1 MSRFP
6 IFLGALLLGGLASLP
21 QAQSA
26 DTSAKGYYL
35 YVAAESEDVVALT
48 HFDPAGAELRVVER
62 IQVGYQPTEIEGPHG
77 LTVAPDGAHWYLTM
91 AHGLPYGRL
100 YKYTT
105 GSNELV
111 GMCEL
116 GLFPATMQISETTG
130 LLYCANFDLHGKMQ
144 PSTISIVDPESMI
157 EVERTL
163 TGPMPHGSRISA
175 DGMRHYSCS
184 MMADQL
190 FELDTVSFEV
200 LRTLTLST
208 SDDPAADAA
217 AAAEHAKSASAKG
230 KPSSHAAGE
239 AQHAASAKPTWAFPH
254 PTLDFVYVALNGAA
268 QVVEIDT
275 KSWSI
280 VRRFK
285 TAKGPYNVEVSP
297 DGKRM
302 LVSYKGA
309 QSVGLWDLPAGK
321 ELARIQTSQP
331 ITHGVLIS
339 PDSRFGFVTNEAI
352 GATQGT
358 LDVVDLSSLRIVA
371 SVEIGLQAGG
381 LAFWKLQ

>member
-1 MSRFP
+1 MKHFQG
-6 IFLGALLLGGLASLP
+6 LVGGLLLAGLAAPAL
-21 QAQSA
+21 AQSV
-26 DTSAKGYYL
+26 DKSAKGYYL

-48 HFDPAGAELRVVER
+48 HFDPASAELRVLER

-77 LTVAPDGAHWYLTM
+77 LTVAPDGAHWYLSM
-91 AHGLPYGRL
+91 AHGLPNGRL

-105 GSNELV
+105 ASNELV

-116 GLFPATMQISETTG
+116 GLFPATMQISESTG

-144 PSTISIVDPESMI
+144 PSTISIVDPESMT
-157 EVERTL
+157 EVARTV
-163 TGPMPHGSRISA
+163 TGPMPHGSRISP

-190 FELDTVSFEV
+190 FELDAVSFEV

-208 SDDPAADAA
+208 SDDPQAEAA
-217 AAAEHAKSASAKG
+217 AAAEHAKSTSAGPASSAHG
-230 KPSSHAAGE
+230 AAE
-239 AQHAASAKPTWAFPH
+239 AQHTARAKPTWAFPH
-254 PTLDFVYVALNGAA
+254 PAEDFVYVALNGAG
-268 QVVEIDT
+268 QVVEVDT
-275 KSWSI
+275 QTWSI

-285 TAKGPYNVEVSP
+285 TAKGPYNVEVSR
-297 DGKRM
+297 DGSRM
-302 LVSYKGA
+302 LISYKGA
-309 QSVGLWDLPAGK
+309 QSIGIWDLPAGK
-321 ELARIQTSQP
+321 ELARIRTSRP
-331 ITHGVLIS
+331 VTHGVLIS

-358 LDVVDLSSLRIVA
+358 LDVVDLQSLRIVA
-371 SVEIGLQAGG
+371 SVDIGLQAGG